1 MAGPTEEDDELG
13 PPIAPLA
20 GLDQEPS
27 EAFMGRVRGSI
38 RRRQLAGEAAEL
50 SWTGM
55 GAVLLEYLELV
66 FGALRT
72 REGDREGEDGRDPEE
87 PR

>member
-72 REGDREGEDGRDPEE
+72 GEGDREGEDGRDPEE

>member
-1 MAGPTEEDDELG
+1 MAGPTEDDDDLG
-13 PPIAPLA
+13 APIAPLA

-27 EAFMGRVRGSI
+27 EAFIGKVRGSI

-50 SWTGM
+50 SWTGL
-55 GAVLLEYLELV
+55 ATVLLEYLELV
-66 FGALRT
+66 FGAMRRGEGV
-72 REGDREGEDGRDPEE
+72 RERDDGRDPEE